1 MRVRP
6 ISYLLPCVA
15 AIIFVAS
22 SAASMRASAQ
32 NDAQKSSEIA
42 DEQAERERIK
52 SERAKLNDNLKLQRE
67 ACYQKLAVTSCLNEA
82 RDGHNEKMRD
92 LKRQEVALNDV
103 QRKRAAADRV
113 KSLDQRSSPE
123 AQLQRTQERG
133 KAMQDAAK
141 REDSRAARQAAR
153 EAKLAEAAKNAETK
167 EAEAKPDMKTTEG
180 TTHAVPQG
188 KPRQQPAAKAAPDQ
202 REGLAGEIEK
212 NRQQAAGREKAAAE
226 RRAKAAEREAK
237 RTKPAAAGLPLP
249 AEAK

>member
-1 MRVRP
+1 
-6 ISYLLPCVA
+6 
-15 AIIFVAS
+15 
-22 SAASMRASAQ
+22 MRASAQ
-32 NDAQKSSEIA
+32 NNAQKTSEIA

-52 SERAKLNDNLKLQRE
+52 SERAKLNENLKQQRE
-67 ACYQKLAVTSCLNEA
+67 ACYQKLAVTPCLNEA

-113 KSLDQRSSPE
+113 KSLDQRNSPE

-133 KAMQDAAK
+133 KAMQDAVK

-153 EAKLAEAAKNAETK
+153 EAKLAEAAKNAGTK
-167 EAEAKPDMKTTEG
+167 EADAKPDMKTTEG
-180 TTHAVPQG
+180 TTQVAPQG
-188 KPRQQPAAKAAPDQ
+188 KPGQQPAAQAAPDQ
-202 REGLAGEIEK
+202 REGQAEQIEK
-212 NRQQAAGREKAAAE
+212 NRQQAANREKAAAE